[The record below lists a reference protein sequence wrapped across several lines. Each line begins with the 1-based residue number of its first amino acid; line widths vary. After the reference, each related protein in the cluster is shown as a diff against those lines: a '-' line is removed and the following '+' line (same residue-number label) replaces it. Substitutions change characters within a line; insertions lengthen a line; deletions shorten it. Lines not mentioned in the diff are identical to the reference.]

1 MSNSHPMMR
10 TVNSPKKSASLLTIE
25 FVTAFPIPNP
35 AMNEVM
41 IVTF

>member
-1 MSNSHPMMR
+1 MVNSHPMIR
-10 TVNSPKKSASLLTIE
+10 TVNSPIKSANLLAIE
-25 FVTAFPIPNP
+25 FVTAFATPNP